1 MFACTTSDS
10 TKRKNFYYTYG
21 VDYIGGGEN
30 SFILR
35 NILTQKLLVNNILSE
50 ESSYRLS
57 IGTSNDNRYLSTSI
71 NKISTRVSLVTDVT
85 VSLYD
90 NNRKCNIMETKY
102 KKGQTYTTVNSEA
115 SLSTNTANNDIALI
129 NINNISELIIDDLL
143 TLGPRDCLVKKK
155 KLKCDKDKCNKV
167 STGMQL
173 KKPNRTKDLE

>member
-1 MFACTTSDS
+1 MYKIKLSILLSSLFLLMFACTTSDS

-129 NINNISELIIDDLL
+129 NINNI
-143 TLGPRDCLVKKK
+143 
-155 KLKCDKDKCNKV
+155 
-167 STGMQL
+167 
-173 KKPNRTKDLE
+173 